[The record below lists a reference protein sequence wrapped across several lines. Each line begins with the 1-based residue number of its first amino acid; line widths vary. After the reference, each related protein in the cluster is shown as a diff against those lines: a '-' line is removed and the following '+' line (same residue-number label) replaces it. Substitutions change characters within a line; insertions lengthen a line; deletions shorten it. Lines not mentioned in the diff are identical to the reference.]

1 MVAGLMAGP
10 AQAQTGEI
18 LVNNFGQAKDTF
30 IGSGLFVGSLIG
42 HKFLGAQAF
51 TTGSSP
57 AGYTITEVTVIFNSF
72 VEPGSGSEG
81 SGVEVSIYTSTAGG
95 IPDSLLHELTSPES
109 IDDDGWNRFTPPENS
124 TLDSGTT
131 YLVVFNYAGGANYG
145 LVATSSS
152 SEDSGRAAG
161 WRIGNKNLKRTDGS
175 WAEHIGGPLYLR
187 IKGTAHNNPP
197 DFGAMRTTRD
207 VEAETPANVDV
218 GAPVTATDHDDEVL
232 TYTLG
237 GADTDTFAIDSSTG
251 QIRTRVA
258 LPNQRGRYSV
268 TVTADDG
275 NGGTDTIAVTIN
287 LFVDDQVQVTNLEAR
302 ARAGRVIVLS
312 WDAPPNSEELDI
324 TGYRIEVSTDG
335 THFEELVSSQDAT
348 QYVHNTGFPAG
359 QTLYYRVRAI
369 LESLGPRPSVAVVS
383 ATTEGDPRVAPSLPA
398 LNLVEGG
405 SATYTV
411 ALTEQPSGAIR
422 VTHSSDNSDVTVSP
436 PSLTFRPDNWEVPQS
451 VTVQA
456 AQDADDV
463 DDVATVTYRASG
475 SSYQPS
481 QVRVRVKDNDRPS
494 FGTLE
499 AEFYYTFHLGTVPGV
514 HFGESLEVRVRFSNP
529 LRYRHEI
536 TDITGPNGEVF
547 VQPGPELT
555 DLIGPDRGIRVT
567 NGTVES
573 IGILDRR
580 ILVLNVNP
588 SGSGDIALTLEPLPC
603 DEPGALCSG
612 REGLADR
619 VQHTVRAAADPPP
632 APTDI
637 QQQTMRQG
645 NAEKMRVS
653 FDGTDDAT
661 ISRVQWKLPDQ
672 EWSDAKEFWT
682 WRRAGP
688 EERQRAVT
696 TTVTPGLAYDIRARW
711 ESPVGMGPWAY
722 GSGVGPPRAQW
733 GETIIW
739 HLVGGRA
746 EVRIHYDRDLDRKSR
761 LGRYEARSLFDVT
774 YSESRAVGHSVDDIS
789 IIDDDQ
795 GNPRVVKLRLAS
807 VVRGRQASGADGPHV
822 GERVWVSYER
832 SRSISPQPPGVFDRH
847 GNAAPPFG
855 RLEATLVADLDS
867 PALYVADA
875 TVSEAQGATADF
887 VVTLSRAASE
897 TVTVEY
903 AAVPDGS
910 ATEGADYAATSGT
923 LTFNADETSK
933 AISVPVHDDSHEDGG
948 ETFRL
953 MLSNPSGGNAY
964 LADAWAIGTINNDDP
979 VLTGVANALTA
990 EFRDLPEDGH
1000 GANAFTFELRFS
1012 EEIPLSYVTL
1022 RDSAFRVTNGS
1033 VTAVRRVT
1041 AGENRAWDITV
1052 TPAVGGAVTVTLP
1065 ARRDCAAAGAICTSD
1080 NRPLSERIS
1089 ATVPQTAPA
1098 GAPLQVRFRNIPD
1111 EHDGENAFTFEVAF
1125 TKEPRADYSYVTMR
1139 DSTVQVR
1146 QGGESLAATKA
1157 RRLNAPHNDR
1167 WEIAVTPGSKEDVTV
1182 SVGPFSVCT
1191 DVGAVCTAAD
1201 EVLSN
1206 KVDQTIEG
1214 PPGLS
1219 VADARV
1225 HESVANAAVDF
1236 AVTLGRASRHTVKVD
1251 YATGDGPSANGAT
1264 AGHDYEPRSGTLVF
1278 APGET
1283 AKTVSV
1289 PVIADDHDEGEETFT
1304 LTLSNPRG
1312 GNAWLKDATAV
1323 GTIEN
1328 TGPMPRA
1335 WLARFGRTVASQVID
1350 AVEGRFSA
1358 SRRPGVEMRLA
1369 GQAIGPGSGS
1379 GADAPEDE
1387 DARAKAA
1394 AEEEARSNLAAMSKW
1409 LQGAQEDGRDGR
1421 RAGYESRAVSARDL
1435 LTGTSFALT
1444 GEAGGAGSGTV
1455 SLWGRGA
1462 VSRFDGREGDL
1473 TLSGEVT
1480 SAMLGADWLRP
1491 GSGSGAGAW
1500 TAGLLV
1506 SHSRGEGSY
1515 RGADAGTVTSS
1526 LTGLYPY
1533 GRYMVNERLSV
1544 WGVAGYGE
1552 GTLTLTPDGGK
1563 AMQTDM
1569 DLMMG
1574 AVGVRGVAVEAPAE
1588 GGVELSITSD
1598 AMAVRTASEKT
1609 AGLAAA
1615 EADVTRLRL
1624 GLEGTWRGLAAG
1636 GGELV
1641 PRLEVGLR
1649 HDGGDAETGFGLDLG
1664 GGLSWSH
1671 PESGLA
1677 AELSGRGL
1685 LTHESRGFRD
1695 RGLSASFGWDP
1706 GRGTGRGPKLTL
1718 SQTVGASASGGM
1730 DALLGRETLTGLA
1743 ANDNGGDDLANRR
1756 LNVGF
1761 GYGFAAFSDRF
1772 TSTPEFGLG
1781 LGQGRREY
1789 SLGWRLNLAQTGPTA
1804 LELRLQATRSESAGS
1819 AANDNVDP
1827 EHGIGFTVTARW

>member
-1 MVAGLMAGP
+1 MRLRLAGVRIRSAAVALAGALSLMVAGLMAGP

-18 LVNNFGQAKDTF
+18 LVKNFDKAKDTTS
-30 IGSGLFVGSLIG
+30 GSGLFVGSLLG
-42 HKFLGAQAF
+42 NNFAGAQAF

-57 AGYTITEVTVIFNSF
+57 AGYTITEVTAIFNQF
-72 VEPGSGSEG
+72 VGEN
-81 SGVEVSIYTSTAGG
+81 SGVKVSIYTSTASG
-95 IPDSLLHELTSPES
+95 IPDSSLYELDNPAS

-124 TLDSGTT
+124 TLDSSTT
-131 YLVVFNYAGGANYG
+131 YLVVFDFTGSTNSYG

-152 SEDSGRAAG
+152 SEDSGVAAG
-161 WRIGNKNLKRTDGS
+161 WRIGDNNLKRTGSS
-175 WAEHIGGPLYLR
+175 WAEHVGGPLYLR
-187 IKGTAHNNPP
+187 IRGTAHNNPP
-197 DFGAMRTTRD
+197 DFGAMTTRRD
-207 VEAETPANVDV
+207 VEAETPANVNV
-218 GAPVTATDHDDEVL
+218 GAPVTAPDHDDDVP

-302 ARAGRVIVLS
+302 ARAGRVIALS

-359 QTLYYRVRAI
+359 QTLYYRVRTI

-661 ISRVQWKLPDQ
+661 ISRVQWKFPDQ

-832 SRSISPQPPGVFDRH
+832 SRSISPQPPGVLDRH
-847 GNAAPPFG
+847 GNAAPLFG

-923 LTFNADETSK
+923 LTFNAGETSK

-1041 AGENRAWDITV
+1041 AGENRVWDITV

-1065 ARRDCAAAGAICTSD
+1065 ARTDCAAAGAICTSD
-1080 NRPLSERIS
+1080 NRPLSQRIS

-1146 QGGESLAATKA
+1146 QGGESLTATKA

-1167 WEIAVTPGSKEDVTV
+1167 WEITVTPGSKEDVTV
-1182 SVGPFSVCT
+1182 SVGPFTMCS
-1191 DVGAVCTAAD
+1191 DAGAVCTAAG

-1206 KVDQTIEG
+1206 KVEKTIEG

-1225 HESVANAAVDF
+1225 HENVENAAVDF
-1236 AVTLGRASRHTVKVD
+1236 AVTLSRASAQTVTVA
-1251 YATGDGPSANGAT
+1251 YATSDGPPPHGAT
-1264 AGHDYEPRSGTLVF
+1264 AGSDYTSTSDTLTF
-1278 APGET
+1278 SPGQT

-1289 PVIADDHDEGEETFT
+1289 PVLNDSHDEGEETFV
-1304 LTLSNPRG
+1304 LTLSNPTG
-1312 GNAWLKDATAV
+1312 GAWLKDATAV
-1323 GTIEN
+1323 GIIEN
-1328 TGPMPRA
+1328 SDPMPKA
-1335 WLARFGRTVASQVID
+1335 WLARFGRTVASQAVD
-1350 AVEGRFSA
+1350 AIGGRMEGAGGTHVTVAGQSLSLSGEPMTADEEDAARA
-1358 SRRPGVEMRLA
+1358 VLETLA
-1369 GQAIGPGSGS
+1369 GAGEQVGTTRSMTG
-1379 GADAPEDE
+1379 
-1387 DARAKAA
+1387 R
-1394 AEEEARSNLAAMSKW
+1394 EALLASAFQLS
-1409 LQGAQEDGRDGR
+1409 
-1421 RAGYESRAVSARDL
+1421 AG
-1435 LTGTSFALT
+1435 
-1444 GEAGGAGSGTV
+1444 GEAGA
-1455 SLWGRGA
+1455 
-1462 VSRFDGREGDL
+1462 
-1473 TLSGEVT
+1473 
-1480 SAMLGADWLRP
+1480 P
-1491 GSGSGAGAW
+1491 AW
-1500 TAGLLV
+1500 TAWGRVATGGFEAEVDDVRL
-1506 SHSRGEGSY
+1506 
-1515 RGADAGTVTSS
+1515 DGTVTSGFLGADVGAARWLAGVAVSVSEGDGGYALTDGTDRGEVESS
-1526 LTGLYPY
+1526 LTTVYPY
-1533 GRYMVNERLSV
+1533 ARLGLTETVDV
-1544 WGVAGYGE
+1544 WGFAGYGT
-1552 GTLTLTPDGGK
+1552 GSLTLTQAPG
-1563 AMQTDM
+1563 TDREATYTPGITM
-1569 DLMMG
+1569 RMG
-1574 AVGVRGVAVEAPAE
+1574 AIGARGEVLSPGEP
-1588 GGVELSITSD
+1588 GGLAIALKSD
-1598 AMAVRTASEKT
+1598 AFWVRTKSDAVSGSDGNL
-1609 AGLAAA
+1609 AGA
-1615 EADVTRLRL
+1615 EADASRVRLAVEGSRSFETGSGAL
-1624 GLEGTWRGLAAG
+1624 TPALEIG
-1636 GGELV
+1636 V
-1641 PRLEVGLR
+1641 R
-1649 HDGGDAETGFGLDLG
+1649 HDGGDAETGTGIEAGASLRYAGEGFSIEGSVRTLVAHEETG
-1664 GGLSWSH
+1664 YEEWGA
-1671 PESGLA
+1671 SGA
-1677 AELSGRGL
+1677 VRIDPGASGRGL
-1685 LTHESRGFRD
+1685 SLSIVPSWGAASSTTD
-1695 RGLSASFGWDP
+1695 RLWSLSEP
-1706 GRGTGRGPKLTL
+1706 GSLGP
-1718 SQTVGASASGGM
+1718 
-1730 DALLGRETLTGLA
+1730 
-1743 ANDNGGDDLANRR
+1743 GGDVEAGGR
-1756 LNVGF
+1756 LETEV
-1761 GYGFAAFSDRF
+1761 GYGFGLARGPGVL
-1772 TSTPEFGLG
+1772 TPYVGL
-1781 LGQGRREY
+1781 
-1789 SLGWRLNLAQTGPTA
+1789 SLGDGDGRAWRAGARWAIAPQATLA
-1804 LELRLQATRSESAGS
+1804 LEATRAETAHDAGS
-1819 AANDNVDP
+1819 S
-1827 EHGIGFTVTARW
+1827 EHGVMLRGQLRW

>member
-1 MVAGLMAGP
+1 MRLRLAGVRIRSAAVALAGALSLMVAGLMAGP

-18 LVNNFGQAKDTF
+18 LVKNFDKAESTVS
-30 IGSGLFVGSLIG
+30 GSGLFVGNLVGS
-42 HKFLGAQAF
+42 KFAGAQAF

-57 AGYTITEVTVIFNSF
+57 AGYTLTEVTAIFNQFS
-72 VEPGSGSEG
+72 EPADANGSGLK
-81 SGVEVSIYTSTAGG
+81 VSIYTSTASG
-95 IPDSLLHELTSPES
+95 IPDSLLYELDNPAS

-124 TLDSGTT
+124 TLDSSTT
-131 YLVVFNYAGGANYG
+131 YLVVFNYTGSTSYG

-161 WRIGNKNLKRTDGS
+161 WRIGDKNLKRTDGS
-175 WAEHIGGPLYLR
+175 WADHIGGPLYLR
-187 IKGTAHNNPP
+187 IRGTAHNNPP
-197 DFGAMRTTRD
+197 DFGAVTTTRD
-207 VEAETPANVDV
+207 VEAETSANVDV
-218 GAPVTATDHDDEVL
+218 GAPVTATDHDDDAP

-258 LPNQRGRYSV
+258 LPNQRRRYSV

-302 ARAGRVIVLS
+302 ARAGRVIALS

-359 QTLYYRVRAI
+359 QTLYYRVRTI

-923 LTFNADETSK
+923 LTFNAGETSK

-990 EFRDLPEDGH
+990 EFRDLPDGH
-1000 GANAFTFELRFS
+1000 GVKPFTLELRFS
-1012 EEIPLSYVTL
+1012 EEFPLSYKTL
-1022 RDSAFRVTNGS
+1022 QNHALGVTNGTLTGVS
-1033 VTAVRRVT
+1033 RVT
-1041 AGENRAWDITV
+1041 QGEDRAWNVKVAPTG
-1052 TPAVGGAVTVTLP
+1052 GGAVTVALAATT
-1065 ARRDCAAAGAICTSD
+1065 DCAAEGAICAGQ
-1080 NRPLSERIS
+1080 RMLAAVS
-1089 ATVPQTAPA
+1089 ATVSETAAPPPPTPFRVSAGLPA
-1098 GAPLQVRFRNIPD
+1098 
-1111 EHDGENAFTFEVAF
+1111 EHDGASEIVFEVSF
-1125 TKEPRADYSYVTMR
+1125 NKEPQADYSYRTLR
-1139 DSTVQVR
+1139 GKTLRIR
-1146 QGGESLAATKA
+1146 QGGERLTPKV
-1157 RRLNAPHNDR
+1157 RRLNKPHNDR
-1167 WEIAVTPGSKEDVTV
+1167 WEVTVTPGSKEDLSV
-1182 SVGPFSVCT
+1182 SIGPFTTCS
-1191 DVGAVCTAAD
+1191 DEGAVCTAAG
-1201 EVLSN
+1201 EVLAN
-1206 KVDQTIEG
+1206 RIDRMIEG

-1236 AVTLGRASRHTVKVD
+1236 AVTLSRASAETVTVA
-1251 YATGDGPSANGAT
+1251 YATSDGPPPNGAT
-1264 AGHDYEPRSGTLVF
+1264 AEHDYEPRSGTLTFEV
-1278 APGET
+1278 GET

-1289 PVIADDHDEGEETFT
+1289 PVIADDHDENEETLI
-1304 LTLSNPRG
+1304 LTLSNPTG
-1312 GNAWLKDATAV
+1312 GAWLKDATAI

-1328 TGPMPRA
+1328 TGPMPQA

-1350 AVEGRFSA
+1350 AVEGRLSA
-1358 SRRPGVEMRLA
+1358 ERAPGVAVSVA
-1369 GQAIGPGSGS
+1369 GQALGGASADAIERLEEREAGTRLEALSDWFRNGTE
-1379 GADAPEDE
+1379 GADAGTSQS
-1387 DARAKAA
+1387 RA
-1394 AEEEARSNLAAMSKW
+1394 LT
-1409 LQGAQEDGRDGR
+1409 GRDI
-1421 RAGYESRAVSARDL
+1421 

-1444 GEAGGAGSGTV
+1444 DGSTQAGFA

-1462 VSRFDGREGDL
+1462 VSRFDGREGEL
-1473 TLSGEVT
+1473 TLEGEVT
-1480 SAMLGADWLRP
+1480 SAMLGADFTREL
-1491 GSGSGAGAW
+1491 G
-1500 TAGLLV
+1500 TVGLMLTL
-1506 SHSRGEGSY
+1506 SRGEGSY
-1515 RGADAGTVTSS
+1515 RGQVEGTVEST

-1533 GRYMVNERLSV
+1533 GRYEVNERVAL
-1544 WGVAGYGE
+1544 WGVAGYGT
-1552 GTLTLTPDGGK
+1552 GTLTLTPKDQP
-1563 AMQTDM
+1563 AMKTDM
-1569 DLMMG
+1569 DLRMG
-1574 AVGVRGVAVEAPAE
+1574 AVGVRAVAVEAPAE
-1588 GGVELSITSD
+1588 GGVELSVTSD
-1598 AMAVRTASEKT
+1598 AMAVRTSSDAVSGD
-1609 AGLAAA
+1609 AGGNLAAA
-1615 EADVTRLRL
+1615 TADVTRLRL
-1624 GLEGTWRGLAAG
+1624 GLEGTWRGG
-1636 GGELV
+1636 GTLTPTLEL
-1641 PRLEVGLR
+1641 GLR
-1649 HDGGDAETGFGLDLG
+1649 HDGGDAETGFGLEVG
-1664 GGLSWSH
+1664 GGLAWFD
-1671 PESGLA
+1671 PASGLS
-1677 AELSGRGL
+1677 AELRARGL
-1685 LTHESRGFRD
+1685 VTHEAGGFRD
-1695 RGLSASFGWDP
+1695 RGIAGSLGWDP
-1706 GRGTGRGPKLTL
+1706 APDSERGFALTL
-1718 SQTVGASASGGM
+1718 SQTMGASASGGV
-1730 DALLGRETLTGLA
+1730 DALLGRGTLEGLA
-1743 ANDNGGDDLANRR
+1743 ANDDGNGLGNRR
-1756 LNVGF
+1756 LDLKL
-1761 GYGFAAFSDRF
+1761 GYGVGVFGDRF
-1772 TSTPEFGLG
+1772 TATPEVGLG
-1781 LGQGRREY
+1781 LSNGHREV
-1789 SLGWRLNLAQTGPTA
+1789 SLGWRLGLARPGRVSM
-1804 LELRLQATRSESAGS
+1804 ELGIEATRRESVNDPV
-1819 AANDNVDP
+1819 NDNRP
-1827 EHGIGFTVTARW
+1827 EHGIGLRATARW